1 MSHEE
6 QPPPLGA
13 VGGGSAL
20 MKRKSLD
27 PQSIIALES
36 DIFKIMKGDTGND
49 ANSNKPPAIKESL
62 TVGSLPTSMESYGT
76 DTPEHNQSQP
86 TKSSGCCSKTLQTTK
101 PKGPYSEYSVF
112 FFFNSR

>member
-1 MSHEE
+1 MFNDE
-6 QPPPLGA
+6 QPPPLDT

-36 DIFKIMKGDTGND
+36 DIFKIMKGDAGND

-62 TVGSLPTSMESYGT
+62 TVGSLPISMESYGT
-76 DTPEHNQSQP
+76 ETPENNHSQIARS
-86 TKSSGCCSKTLQTTK
+86 TGCCSKTLQTTK